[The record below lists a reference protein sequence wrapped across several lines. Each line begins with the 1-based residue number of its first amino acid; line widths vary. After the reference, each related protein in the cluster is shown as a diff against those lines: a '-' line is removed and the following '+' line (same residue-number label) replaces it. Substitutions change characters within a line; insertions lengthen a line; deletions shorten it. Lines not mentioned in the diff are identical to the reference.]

1 MKAHLEQ
8 IGDLKF
14 RAQAEGSPAIVLH
27 APEGDEPHEAPSPVQ
42 ACLLSAMAC
51 TAADIVSILKKG
63 RTPVTA
69 LEIDADAER
78 AETHPRVFTKIH
90 LHYRVHG
97 KGIKEPAVVRAIQ
110 LSTEKYCTVGVML
123 RRAGVAW
130 ENTHEIVEET

>member
-1 MKAHLEQ
+1 MKAHLQQ
-8 IGDLKF
+8 IGDMKF

-27 APEGDEPHEAPSPVQ
+27 APEGDAPQEAPSPVQ

-69 LEIDADAER
+69 LEIDANADR
-78 AETHPRVFTKIH
+78 AETHPKVFTKIR

-97 KGIKEPAVVRAIQ
+97 KGLKESAVARAIE
-110 LSTEKYCTVGVML
+110 LSTERYCTVGVML
-123 RRAGVAW
+123 RRGGIAW
-130 ENTHEIVEET
+130 ENTHEIIEEP